1 MKHSTVLFLDQI
13 SLTSASFVGRK
24 AATLGFLRSQGVLV
38 PDGFVIPS
46 TVFQGFVE
54 ENHLAEII
62 ADVQALARRDPG
74 EIEASPSIDVLAD
87 SFNRKPLP
95 QSLIR
100 DLRTAFAW
108 LIDDTGAVVVRSS
121 ALDEDTTGVSSAGQQ
136 LTVLNVRRF
145 DDLLVALRNCWGSLF
160 RLPAVL
166 YRARFDLS
174 DELPSIAV
182 IVQAQIVG
190 QVAGTMFTLDPVT
203 EAKRIV
209 IEGTWGLG
217 EAIAQGEVTPDRYV
231 VNRETLA
238 LVGSP
243 RIGNKRCQRVPDR
256 GVGTRVA
263 AVPPWRRRSPV
274 LDGAQLSG
282 LALLGLQVE
291 RLLGEPQDIEWGLA
305 GGRWFIFQSR
315 PITTR
320 CGVAEDEDAVD
331 VQRWDWTSGF
341 LDERL
346 VEPVSPLG
354 WSVLRIG
361 LEDLAFREPLRILGV
376 NPSDLEPITRRWHGL
391 PYVNVAVFEA
401 LYKVFPDW
409 LLPEDARR
417 FFPEGDVSR
426 RKRAPRPRSLLSPE
440 VWIGLFTAI
449 LADPSVV
456 SPLHNDRA
464 WEAFERHYVKA
475 IGMLSGRVEA
485 LANAPD
491 LTLANI
497 LELVDEVESE
507 NRRLLMIHRWSLTH
521 AEISYSLLRRLARW
535 LLGREHASVLCAQV
549 VEHLGDYSVHFNR
562 ALDELA
568 RQSSEMD
575 QPGFQE
581 ALHGFLEQYG
591 HRSFSLDIMRPNFAA
606 DPTQVI
612 SLVQTLAQG
621 SDERESAPAVSDSKA
636 VVVDTQRARPFIL
649 RPLVI
654 LSRRYA
660 RLRENQRFTWQHG
673 LALLRRLF
681 LLAGEVLVRQGVV
694 ERPDEV
700 FFLTVDDI
708 RQAATH
714 GAVREGLT
722 DLRKRAIS
730 RAQQFAADQ
739 QRFEQDARQSYPHF
753 LRGDSPLD
761 GADALSA
768 RPGLVSL
775 VELRGE
781 PVSPGLARGKARIVV
796 HADDLEQVQAGD
808 ILVTRGADPG
818 WTPIFSRISGLV
830 METGGQL
837 SHASV
842 VAREY
847 RLPAVVGIAGVTSVI
862 QSGTDVIVDGTRGT
876 VQLEGQQQSMDGQ
889 SGGVG
894 SGA

>member
-1 MKHSTVLFLDQI
+1 MKDSTVLFLDQI
-13 SLTSASFVGRK
+13 NLTSASFVGRK
-24 AATLGFLRSQGVLV
+24 AATLGYLRSQGVLV

-46 TVFQGFVE
+46 TVFHGFVE
-54 ENHLAEII
+54 ENHLTETI

-74 EIEASPSIDVLAD
+74 AIEASPSIDVLAE
-87 SFNRKPLP
+87 SFSRKPLSR
-95 QSLIR
+95 SLIR

-121 ALDEDTTGVSSAGQQ
+121 ALGEDTTGASSAGQQ

-160 RLPAVL
+160 RLPAVH

-190 QVAGTMFTLDPVT
+190 QAAGTLFTLDPLT

-256 GVGTRVA
+256 GVGTRVT
-263 AVPPWRRRSPV
+263 AVPLWRRRSPV
-274 LDGAQLSG
+274 LDGAQLGG
-282 LALLGLQVE
+282 LALLGLQIE

-320 CGVAEDEDAVD
+320 YGIAQDEDAVG

-354 WSVLRIG
+354 WSVLRTG

-376 NPSDLEPITRRWHGL
+376 NPSDLEPITRRWHSL

-475 IGMLSGRVEA
+475 MGMLSARVEA
-485 LANAPD
+485 LANASDP
-491 LTLANI
+491 TLANI
-497 LELVDEVESE
+497 LELVDEGESE

-521 AEISYSLLRRLARW
+521 AEISYSLLRRLARL

-562 ALDELA
+562 ALDGLA
-568 RQSSEMD
+568 RQSSEME
-575 QPGFQE
+575 QPGFQA

-621 SDERESAPAVSDSKA
+621 GDERERAPAVSDSKA
-636 VVVDTQRARPFIL
+636 DFVDSQRAQPFIL

-681 LLAGEVLVRQGVV
+681 LLAGEVLVRQGVL

-714 GAVREGLT
+714 GASRDGLT

-753 LRGDSPLD
+753 LRGDYPLD

-781 PVSPGLARGKARIVV
+781 PVSPGLARGKARVVV

-847 RLPAVVGIAGVTSVI
+847 RLPAVVGIAGVTSMI

-876 VQLEGQQQSMDGQ
+876 VQLEGPQQSMDGP

-894 SGA
+894 SEA